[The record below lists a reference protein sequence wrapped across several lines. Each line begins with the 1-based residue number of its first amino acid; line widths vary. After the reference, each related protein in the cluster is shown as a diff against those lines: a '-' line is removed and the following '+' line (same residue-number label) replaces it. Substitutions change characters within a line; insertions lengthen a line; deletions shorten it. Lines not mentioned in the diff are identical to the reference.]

1 MHRIVSPRLVTAL
14 ALAGIL
20 ALVWSAMP
28 ALSQDIFGLSFRPTE
43 DSDLSARGSV
53 DIVSSGDGY
62 VVTVDLAN
70 ASDELRLDD
79 YEGATAFVVWVVDM
93 DGNVINVG
101 ELDDDL
107 TLDDAEVDGVVAK
120 VFVTPE
126 ADAGSAP
133 EGQRLYE
140 LTLRN
145 VAELE
150 QADDDA
156 GDEASDDENTA
167 DDEGDQDGDE
177 ASEDEDAANDEG
189 DQEGDEASDDEDVAD
204 DEDAT
209 DDADDEDADAAE
221 TDEDGDAEET
231 EKPEELPTT
240 GSDARDMLVLL
251 AVAAALLVG
260 SMSLRRARV

>member
-1 MHRIVSPRLVTAL
+1 MQRILSPRLVTAL

-43 DSDLSARGSV
+43 ASDLSARGSV
-53 DIVSSGDGY
+53 DIISSGDGY
-62 VVTVDLAN
+62 VVTVDLAA
-70 ASDELRLDD
+70 ASDELSLDA
-79 YEGATAFVVWVVDM
+79 YEDATTFVVWVVDM

-126 ADAGSAP
+126 ADADGDAP

-145 VAELE
+145 VAEVE

-156 GDEASDDENTA
+156 GDEASDDEGNEDAAGDDGDEAAT
-167 DDEGDQDGDE
+167 DDEGDD
-177 ASEDEDAANDEG
+177 ASGDEDAA
-189 DQEGDEASDDEDVAD
+189 
-204 DEDAT
+204 
-209 DDADDEDADAAE
+209 DDADDEDANADADADADAADD
-221 TDEDGDAEET
+221 DEDGEGD

-240 GSDARDMLVLL
+240 GTDTRDMLVLL

-260 SMSLRRARV
+260 SISLRRARV